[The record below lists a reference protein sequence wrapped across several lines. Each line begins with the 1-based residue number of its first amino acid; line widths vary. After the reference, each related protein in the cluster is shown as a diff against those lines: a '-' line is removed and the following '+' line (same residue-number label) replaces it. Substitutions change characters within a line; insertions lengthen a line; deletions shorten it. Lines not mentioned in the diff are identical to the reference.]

1 MKVLIVNNMA
11 PFIWGGAEELAA
23 NLEKQLV
30 LAGHEAEVLRIPF
43 QWNPAAKI
51 PSQML
56 MARSLKLWNV
66 DHVIALKFPAYL
78 IRHPRKTMWLVHQ
91 YRQAYDLRGTEL
103 SNIPVSAEGDAL
115 VSLIRE
121 ADREAFGE
129 CRAVYSIAPPVAGRL
144 KKFNGLES
152 TVLPPPLNDPELFG
166 GGPPDGYILA
176 AGRINSGKRQ
186 HLLVEAMRFAA
197 ESVRL
202 IVAGPPDSAE
212 DGDRLK
218 KLVELYGLSGRV
230 TLDLG
235 FLSRPEYA
243 GYINRADAVAYVP
256 FDEDSLGYVT
266 MEAAG
271 AGKPVIT
278 ATDSGGVLGLVK
290 HGETGW
296 VCEPDAKALGLV
308 LSEAAGAGSKT
319 REFGANA
326 RSLWKSMD
334 VTWPRTLEALLR

>member
-1 MKVLIVNNMA
+1 
-11 PFIWGGAEELAA
+11 
-23 NLEKQLV
+23 
-30 LAGHEAEVLRIPF
+30 
-43 QWNPAAKI
+43 
-51 PSQML
+51 ML
-56 MARSLKLWNV
+56 L
-66 DHVIALKFPAYL
+66 
-78 IRHPRKTMWLVHQ
+78 
-91 YRQAYDLRGTEL
+91 
-103 SNIPVSAEGDAL
+103 
-115 VSLIRE
+115 
-121 ADREAFGE
+121 
-129 CRAVYSIAPPVAGRL
+129 
-144 KKFNGLES
+144 
-152 TVLPPPLNDPELFG
+152 PPLNDPELFG